1 MPLPY
6 AVELG
11 LKGARRHP
19 RTVLLAVFTL
29 ALGLASVMTMLTLLT
44 LLSADPLPGL
54 SQQLYTAWV
63 ESRQAPK
70 SNDDMEPN
78 PLPPSHW
85 KLGDAKAFIAA
96 HPDIAQTA
104 LAASYLT
111 VGDEDGKRRRG
122 IYGVMALGPMPAM
135 FGVPL
140 RHGRAWTTQEERAA
154 TPVAIVGHTLSLK
167 LFGTENG
174 VGKQIR
180 VGKHLFRVIGI
191 SDDWHPRPAFYFIQS
206 LDTVWSETRIE
217 LFVPVQAAL
226 DAAATPLV
234 EQQCDDTSPGGVRFN
249 EINVAACRWM
259 NVWAQLR
266 TPTQVNS
273 YRDALLAFASA
284 RHAAGIYAR
293 SPKATL
299 HSVPEW
305 LDVNGVVPDNVR
317 LNFWLTIALLAL
329 CVVNVAGLLAARFFK
344 RAGEIGVHRVL
355 GAPRRAVFV
364 RCLTEAGLIGLLG
377 GLLALPATLFGL
389 WVVRLQDQSY
399 STLARFQ
406 PELFL
411 PLLLLAVCTGLL
423 VGLIPAWRA
432 VQLQPALQVKSL

>member
-11 LKGARRHP
+11 VKGVRRHP
-19 RTVLLAVFTL
+19 RTVLLAVLTL

-54 SQQLYTAWV
+54 SQQLHVAWV
-63 ESRQAPK
+63 DSRQAAK
-70 SNDDMEPN
+70 NGDDLEPN
-78 PLPPSHW
+78 PLPPSRW

-96 HPDIAQTA
+96 HPQTAQTA

-111 VGDEDGKRRRG
+111 VGDEDGKRRQG
-122 IYGVMALGPMPAM
+122 IYAVMALGPMPTM

-140 RHGRAWTTQEERAA
+140 RQGRAWTAQEERAA
-154 TPVAIVGHTLSLK
+154 LPVAIIGHRLSLK
-167 LFGTENG
+167 LFGTEHG
-174 VGKQIR
+174 VGKQLR
-180 VGKHLFRVIGI
+180 LGKHLFRVIGI
-191 SDDWHPRPAFYFIQS
+191 SDDWGPRPAFYSIQS
-206 LDTVWSETRIE
+206 LDTVWSDTAVE

-226 DAAATPLV
+226 DAGAAPLV
-234 EQQCDDTSPGGVRFN
+234 EQQCDDGGPGGMRFN
-249 EINVAACRWM
+249 EINIAACRWM
-259 NVWAQLR
+259 HLWAQLR
-266 TPTQVNS
+266 TPAQVDA
-273 YRDALLAFASA
+273 YRAGLFAFASA

-293 SPKATL
+293 PPKATL
-299 HSVPEW
+299 YTVSAW
-305 LDVNGVVPDNVR
+305 LDANRVVPDNVR
-317 LNFWLTIALLAL
+317 LNFWLTVALLAL

-355 GAPRRAVFV
+355 GAPRKAILV

-377 GLLALPATLFGL
+377 GMLALPATLFGL
-389 WVVRLQDQSY
+389 WVVRIQDQSY
-399 STLARFQ
+399 SALARFQ
-406 PELFL
+406 PDLFL

-423 VGLIPAWRA
+423 VGMIPAWRA